1 MLASVRPLGEDKSA
15 IADELDLI
23 LLWFRDVLILK
34 ASQKADELVYKGE
47 LSELR
52 RYAATRSFPALNR
65 VILAVETARRRLK
78 ANVSAETVFELLFLT
93 MRDTE

>member
-1 MLASVRPLGEDKSA
+1 MLNDAPFLAGHSTKPLIEDKSA

-47 LSELR
+47 LSELQ
-52 RYAATRSFPALNR
+52 LNDAPF
-65 VILAVETARRRLK
+65 LAGHSTNGA
-78 ANVSAETVFELLFLT
+78 F
-93 MRDTE
+93 